1 MKITVNQKQRDWEE
15 NQPLLKLLEEKKV
28 KRAAVWVNGRQLLN
42 QEIPEYIPQE
52 GDDIRILRLVGGG

>member
-42 QEIPEYIPQE
+42 QETSEYFPQE

>member
-1 MKITVNQKQRDWEE
+1 MKITVNHKQRDWEE

-42 QEIPEYIPQE
+42 QEIPEYVPQK

>member
-1 MKITVNQKQRDWEE
+1 VKITVNQKQRDWEE

-28 KRAAVWVNGRQLLN
+28 KRAAVWVNGRQLLS
-42 QEIPEYIPQE
+42 QEIPEYVPQK

>member
-15 NQPLLKLLEEKKV
+15 NQPLLKLLEEKNV

-42 QEIPEYIPQE
+42 QEIPEYVPQK

>member
-42 QEIPEYIPQE
+42 QEIPEYVPQK

>member
-1 MKITVNQKQRDWEE
+1 MKIIVNQKQREWEE
-15 NQPLLKLLEEKKV
+15 YQPLTQLLQEKNV
-28 KRAAVWVNGRQLLN
+28 TRAAVWVNGKQLLN

>member
-1 MKITVNQKQRDWEE
+1 VKITVNQKQRDWEE

-42 QEIPEYIPQE
+42 QEIPEYVPQK